1 MKEFDYNNVTIAAVD
16 NLMKT
21 GYIST
26 IICDGDNKKIY
37 LIEEEVAAL
46 GKMIGESIKSIEEA
60 YINIF
65 KKLKNIV
72 QPAFN
77 DLIESLNKIFNK
89 KLSKK
94 KFIKLLRSQG
104 IHQIEIN
111 KIVKGN
117 KEKYTYLRYYTII
130 NDLKNNENNNN
141 SYISK
146 K

>member
-1 MKEFDYNNVTIAAVD
+1 MKEFDYNNVTIAAIES
-16 NLMKT
+16 LMKA

-26 IICDGDNKKIY
+26 IICDGDHKKIY
-37 LIEEEVAAL
+37 LREEEVVTIE
-46 GKMIGESIKSIEEA
+46 KTIGVLIKSIEEA
-60 YINIF
+60 YTNINNQ
-65 KKLKNIV
+65 LKSIV
-72 QPAFN
+72 QPIFN
-77 DLIESLNKIFNK
+77 NLIESLKKAFNK

-94 KFIKLLRSQG
+94 KFIKLLRSKG

-111 KIVKGN
+111 KIVKDN

>member
-1 MKEFDYNNVTIAAVD
+1 MKEFDYNNVTIEAIES
-16 NLMKT
+16 LMKA

-26 IICDGDNKKIY
+26 IICDGDNKKVY

-46 GKMIGESIKSIEEA
+46 EKSIGKSIKNLEEA
-60 YINIF
+60 YTNIY
-65 KKLKNIV
+65 KLLKNVVQIV
-72 QPAFN
+72 FN
-77 DLIESLNKIFNK
+77 DFIESFNKILNK

-141 SYISK
+141 SDVNK